1 MKQLVIILMMLVGFS
16 TSTMAQSFEHVVKIG
31 EDFASIAQKYGIPEQ
46 ELMEAN
52 PKSKICYVGLKLIVP
67 RSAVKE
73 VEPQAAPKDEKADK
87 KDKKDKKEKVEKQ
100 DKKEKAEKKEDK
112 PKKSGKLQRTR
123 TRKSKS

>member
-1 MKQLVIILMMLVGFS
+1 MMLVGFS
-16 TSTMAQSFEHVVKIG
+16 TSSMAQSFEHVVKIG
-31 EDFASIAQKYGIPEQ
+31 EDFASIAQKYGIPEE
-46 ELMEAN
+46 ELKEAN

-87 KDKKDKKEKVEKQ
+87 KGKKDKADKKEKVEKQ

>member
-1 MKQLVIILMMLVGFS
+1 MKQLIIILMMLVGFS
-16 TSTMAQSFEHVVKIG
+16 TSSMAQSFEHVVKIG
-31 EDFASIAQKYGIPEQ
+31 EDFASIAQKYGIPEE
-46 ELMEAN
+46 ELKEAN

-87 KDKKDKKEKVEKQ
+87 KEKVEKQ

>member
-16 TSTMAQSFEHVVKIG
+16 TSSMAQSFEHVVKIG

-87 KDKKDKKEKVEKQ
+87 KDKKEKVEKQ